1 MGKSFRLFGMA
12 LMGIFLCTSC
22 SNENDKNEP
31 SVPKDPIEDFEQ
43 GDMNFT
49 EKAGEQSFTF
59 TANVDWNLSVA
70 STSNGASWCT
80 VSPNKGSAGT
90 QTIKVNVSEND
101 TYDNRS
107 VTITLKAGTESKY
120 FVVTQKQKDAIL
132 LTSDKFEVNQ
142 QGGTIHIEVKA
153 NVEYTAEIGETCK
166 DWIKEAPNTR
176 GLNTTT
182 KVYTIA
188 ANEDSEKREGSIVF
202 SDGTQTEIVHVYQAG
217 GDIILLTQNEYY
229 ADAAGEDITVE
240 IKSNCEYEVEMPDV
254 DWVHEIQ
261 TRGMSSHTLYYTIDA
276 NESYDSREA
285 KIVYRNKTK
294 ETADTLTIT
303 QAQKDAIVL
312 NQKEYNVDVMGET
325 IEVKVASNTDYSVII
340 APEFEEWISLLPNT
354 KGLIAHTLYFK
365 IAANQTDKKRI
376 GEISLNSKETKE
388 TISITQNQPVFEIIS
403 EKALNISPAEE
414 TIEIKFNTNINYT
427 ISIRDD
433 GMNWIK
439 KVREEAEQ
447 NTLTHKA
454 YFKIAENKETTDRNS
469 QLIFTANDIDYIVD
483 IKQEGVFNGVV
494 EIKEAGSL
502 SSLLKGKSDTITSL
516 KVIGNLNG
524 SDIFFLRGMAG
535 GESGRGNRPTSKGK
549 LHNLDLLDANIVSG
563 GDAYY
568 YKNIYGPYYSE
579 YVTEDNTLSEFIF
592 HGCRLLSS
600 IKLPMTATKI
610 EKDAFTECPLESITV
625 PNVIDYPQADSFIY
639 YVFGGNI
646 KEVHI
651 TDLSLWNKCLHF
663 QFPSEGWNLYI
674 NGKLIT
680 ETKIPD
686 GTEYIRPFAFKGCKS
701 LAKVFLPNTVISI
714 GKGAFSDCSELDE
727 INIPSKVSIIDNAA
741 FYRCVQLTSID
752 IPQSTSSIGF
762 RAFYGCSEL
771 EKITIRGSQEK
782 AKIGKEAFYGCKKIQ
797 SIIIPN
803 TITEIGEYAL
813 AECTNLNSITIGDGI
828 TLIPSHLCYH
838 CDKLSTIILGSS
850 VSFMGEYAFYN
861 SPCTEIHSKIKRPD
875 KINYGVK
882 VFGNIKNTCTLYIP
896 KGCKKYYENS
906 TVWKNF
912 KTIVEE

>member
-240 IKSNCEYEVEMPDV
+240 LKSNCEYEVEMPDV

-312 NQKEYNVDVMGET
+312 NQKEYNVGVMGET
-325 IEVKVASNTDYSVII
+325 IEVKVASNTDYSISVDKD
-340 APEFEEWISLLPNT
+340 WITQIENTST
-354 KGLIAHTLYFK
+354 KGLTENKYYF
-365 IAANQTDKKRI
+365 QV
-376 GEISLNSKETKE
+376 
-388 TISITQNQPVFEIIS
+388 TQNTSDQARTGNITFSNEKGMKESIKIIQ
-403 EKALNISPAEE
+403 EKAILELLSESEINIGAKSQ
-414 TIEIKFNTNINYT
+414 TIEVKVNSNIPFDVKINPSNTSGEEQI
-427 ISIRDD
+427 
-433 GMNWIK
+433 NWIK
-439 KVREEAEQ
+439 
-447 NTLTHKA
+447 LTSEPGETMSFA
-454 YFKIAENKETTDRNS
+454 IEENKESKERIAKITFINKEYQNYKRTVTIT
-469 QLIFTANDIDYIVD
+469 Q
-483 IKQEGVFNGVV
+483 QGG
-494 EIKEAGSL
+494 IKEVTVKATGTL
-502 SSLLKGKSDTITSL
+502 S
-516 KVIGNLNG
+516 
-524 SDIFFLRGMAG
+524 
-535 GESGRGNRPTSKGK
+535 
-549 LHNLDLLDANIVSG
+549 DLLE
-563 GDAYY
+563 GDESAL
-568 YKNIYGPYYSE
+568 KIYGPLSGA
-579 YVTEDNTLSEFIF
+579 DINTLRNMCNRTS
-592 HGCRLLSS
+592 G
-600 IKLPMTATKI
+600 KLTY
-610 EKDAFTECPLESITV
+610 L
-625 PNVIDYPQADSFIY
+625 
-639 YVFGGNI
+639 
-646 KEVHI
+646 
-651 TDLSLWNKCLHF
+651 DLSDVSIVEGEGTYYYDDGSRGHF
-663 QFPSEGWNLYI
+663 I
-674 NGKLIT
+674 
-680 ETKIPD
+680 ETVND
-686 GTEYIRPFAFKGCKS
+686 
-701 LAKVFLPNTVISI
+701 VISKYMFCDLSTLETI
-714 GKGAFSDCSELDE
+714 ILPKAIISIEELAFS
-727 INIPSKVSIIDNAA
+727 
-741 FYRCVQLTSID
+741 
-752 IPQSTSSIGF
+752 QS
-762 RAFYGCSEL
+762 
-771 EKITIRGSQEK
+771 
-782 AKIGKEAFYGCKKIQ
+782 KKIS

-803 TITEIGEYAL
+803 NVTSIGEEAFSGCSNLSNITMGEKITSIGEEAFKGTNISTITIPDGITSLEKEIFASCTKLTDIIWGKGITSIGEKAFYQCTSLQEVIIPEGVSLIDKDAFSSCTNLSRVTIPSSVVTLKEAFKDCTNLVSIIISNGITEIWSDVFKGL
-813 AECTNLNSITIGDGI
+813 PNLNEVYLPNSIIYIGSFAFYSCSN
-828 TLIPSHLCYH
+828 LN
-838 CDKLSTIILGSS
+838 TIIIPNNVTGIGKSAFRNTGLTNINIPNA
-850 VSFMGEYAFYN
+850 VTRIEELAFYN
-861 SPCTEIHSKIKRPD
+861 CKKLSSVIIGSSISQIDKHAFSGPIKECRIYAKIPPKQND
-875 KINYGVK
+875 SFANSAYAESV
-882 VFGNIKNTCTLYIP
+882 LYVP
-896 KGCKKYYENS
+896 KGCVKAYEDAGWLSYFYN
-906 TVWKNF
+906 
-912 KTIVEE
+912 IYEMEE

>member
-240 IKSNCEYEVEMPDV
+240 LKSNCEYEVEMPDV

-312 NQKEYNVDVMGET
+312 NQKEYNVGVMGET
-325 IEVKVASNTDYSVII
+325 IEVKVASNTDYSISVDKD
-340 APEFEEWISLLPNT
+340 WITQIENTST
-354 KGLIAHTLYFK
+354 KGLTENKYYF
-365 IAANQTDKKRI
+365 QV
-376 GEISLNSKETKE
+376 
-388 TISITQNQPVFEIIS
+388 TQNTSDQARTGNITFSNEKGMKESIKIIQ
-403 EKALNISPAEE
+403 EKAILELLSESEINIGAKSQ
-414 TIEIKFNTNINYT
+414 TIEVKVNSNIPFDVKINPSNTSGEEQI
-427 ISIRDD
+427 
-433 GMNWIK
+433 NWIK
-439 KVREEAEQ
+439 
-447 NTLTHKA
+447 LTSEPGETMSFA
-454 YFKIAENKETTDRNS
+454 IEENKESKERIAKITFINKEY
-469 QLIFTANDIDYIVD
+469 QDYKRTVTIT
-483 IKQEGVFNGVV
+483 QQGG
-494 EIKEAGSL
+494 IKEVTVKATGTLSDLLEGDESALKIYGPLGGSDINTLRYMCSRYGADLTYLDLSEASIVGLGTYRYDDDWKHYIEMQDNVIGKYMFYNL
-502 SSLLKGKSDTITSL
+502 SSLETIILPKNAIAIDELAFNESQNISSIVIHDNVTSIGAEAFYRCRNL
-516 KVIGNLNG
+516 SNIVIG
-524 SDIFFLRGMAG
+524 
-535 GESGRGNRPTSKGK
+535 
-549 LHNLDLLDANIVSG
+549 
-563 GDAYY
+563 
-568 YKNIYGPYYSE
+568 KN
-579 YVTEDNTLSEFIF
+579 VT
-592 HGCRLLSS
+592 
-600 IKLPMTATKI
+600 
-610 EKDAFTECPLESITV
+610 
-625 PNVIDYPQADSFIY
+625 
-639 YVFGGNI
+639 
-646 KEVHI
+646 
-651 TDLSLWNKCLHF
+651 
-663 QFPSEGWNLYI
+663 
-674 NGKLIT
+674 
-680 ETKIPD
+680 
-686 GTEYIRPFAFKGCKS
+686 
-701 LAKVFLPNTVISI
+701 SI
-714 GKGAFSDCSELDE
+714 GKGAFGSTNISSVTIPDGVTTISEEVFSFCQNLHSVTLGSSTSTIGEHAFWGCSNLQEFT
-727 INIPSKVSIIDNAA
+727 IPESVSSIEYGAFRGCTNLLSITIPGSVSSYSEAFEGCANLASIIISDGITEVWPGA
-741 FYRCVQLTSID
+741 FQELPNLKEVHLPATITKIGASAFSGCENLESIKIPNNVIEIDDSAFKGTGLTSIS
-752 IPQSTSSIGF
+752 IPNSVTTIGIFAFINCGKLSNISIGNGIKNIRD
-762 RAFYGCSEL
+762 RAFEGP
-771 EKITIRGSQEK
+771 I
-782 AKIGKEAFYGCKKIQ
+782 KECRI
-797 SIIIPN
+797 
-803 TITEIGEYAL
+803 YA
-813 AECTNLNSITIGDGI
+813 TT
-828 TLIPSHLCYH
+828 P
-838 CDKLSTIILGSS
+838 
-850 VSFMGEYAFYN
+850 
-861 SPCTEIHSKIKRPD
+861 PEIHNPF
-875 KINYGVK
+875 INLAYAESV
-882 VFGNIKNTCTLYIP
+882 LYVP
-896 KGCKKYYENS
+896 KGCVKTYEDAGWLGYFYN
-906 TVWKNF
+906 
-912 KTIVEE
+912 IYEMED